1 MSETLRS
8 AWAIVQR
15 DARVFR
21 SYRQRPVLELV
32 APVLAVALFYEVAQL
47 VSTTRFPTARA
58 YFEFAAVG
66 LALTPLL
73 RACLVAPP
81 AALREEMLAGT
92 FERLALSPLG
102 APACLLAT
110 LAFPLALALLS
121 GVAILTVAAALFGL
135 ALEWPGVLLAAPL
148 GALTALALAPF
159 GALLLAAGVLLK
171 QVGPGSG
178 WLAAALALV
187 GGVYFP
193 ATQLP
198 GWIGWASEAQPL
210 TSGLDLLRSALTGT
224 ALGAPVGE
232 ELATLAAFAV
242 VGLPCAVAVLN
253 AACTQARRR
262 GTLLDP

>member
-8 AWAIVQR
+8 AWAIVRR

-47 VSTTRFPTARA
+47 VSTTRFPSPRA

-66 LALTPLL
+66 LALTPML

-81 AALREEMLAGT
+81 AALREEVLAGT

-102 APACLLAT
+102 APACLLAS

-121 GVAILTVAAALFGL
+121 GVAILVVAATLFGL
-135 ALEWPGVLLAAPL
+135 ALDWPGVLLAVPL

-159 GALLLAAGVLLK
+159 GTLLLAAGVLFK

-178 WLAAALALV
+178 WIAAALALV

-198 GWIGWASEAQPL
+198 AWIGWASAAQPL
-210 TSGLDLLRSALTGT
+210 TSGLDLLRSSLTGT

-232 ELATLAAFAV
+232 ELGIVAAFAI
-242 VGLPCAVAVLN
+242 VGLPCAMAVLN
-253 AACTQARRR
+253 LACAYARRR
-262 GTLLDP
+262 GTLLEP